1 MRFDANLSILFG
13 DRPLLERPAAA
24 AAAGFDAVEMWWP
37 FEDLVPSAGDV
48 DRLGDSFGEAGVDLI
63 SMNLALGRTDA
74 GQHGLI
80 ALPGERARFRDHL
93 DAAIAI
99 LERLDGRVLNAHYGD
114 RPAGVARSILDD
126 TAVEN
131 LGIAAG
137 RAAPIGAT
145 VVLEALNPVDFPRH
159 GLHRTAESLALSD
172 RVHAETGETVAIL
185 FDVYQV
191 QRSEGDLLAQ
201 IAAHAD
207 RFGHVQIAD
216 FPGRL
221 RPGTGEIAFER
232 VLPALEASGYAG
244 FVGLEYRPS
253 PDPVDTFA
261 WLPIA
266 RRRSRGTLHR
276 EDARENLP

>member
-63 SMNLALGRTDA
+63 SMNLALGRADA

-80 ALPGERARFRDHL
+80 ALPGERTRFRDHL

-114 RPAGVARSILDD
+114 LPAGIARSALDG

-131 LGIAAG
+131 LGLAAG
-137 RAAPIGAT
+137 RAAAIGAT
-145 VVLEALNPVDFPRH
+145 VVLEALNPIDFPRH
-159 GLHRTAESLALSD
+159 GLHRTAEFA
-172 RVHAETGETVAIL
+172 RAC
-185 FDVYQV
+185 
-191 QRSEGDLLAQ
+191 RSS
-201 IAAHAD
+201 
-207 RFGHVQIAD
+207 
-216 FPGRL
+216 
-221 RPGTGEIAFER
+221 
-232 VLPALEASGYAG
+232 ASGDRRASG
-244 FVGLEYRPS
+244 
-253 PDPVDTFA
+253 DP
-261 WLPIA
+261 L
-266 RRRSRGTLHR
+266 
-276 EDARENLP
+276 